1 MADLPLDLPHQLGAR
16 LSSALDIEGKIP
28 RALQAL
34 GPVAGRDVLLLDS
47 GDGIRAGQLR
57 ELGARVSLANVGP
70 GGFGAPADSA
80 DVLVSLWSSFRGTAP
95 LEIAE
100 AERVLRPG
108 GRLLVLH
115 DYGRDDVSHLSADRP
130 EYRLWSHK
138 SGPFLGGGF
147 KVRVLH
153 CFWTFDSMTDCS
165 DFLVSAFGDA
175 GRAVANGLK
184 RPRLIYKVALYHRT
198 FGESA
203 SVVGDA
209 ASAPETGAAETPKAQ
224 AGGASAARGAKEA
237 GGGRAAAA
245 ARTAGAARK
254 TAAEAAG

>member
-1 MADLPLDLPHQLGAR
+1 VADLPLDLPDQLGER

-28 RALQAL
+28 RALEAL

-70 GGFGAPADSA
+70 AGFGVPGESA
-80 DVLVSLWSSFRGTAP
+80 DVVVSLWSSFRGAAP

-115 DYGRDDVSHLSADRP
+115 DYGRDDVSHLTDDRP

-165 DFLVSAFGDA
+165 EFLGTAFSDA
-175 GRAVANGLK
+175 GRAVMSALK
-184 RPRLIYKVALYHRT
+184 RPRLIYKVAIYHRT
-198 FGESA
+198 FGEL
-203 SVVGDA
+203 
-209 ASAPETGAAETPKAQ
+209 ASAPEGAASAREMGAAKE
-224 AGGASAARGAKEA
+224 AGGASAREMGAAKRAGEAKPAGAPREA
-237 GGGRAAAA
+237 GG
-245 ARTAGAARK
+245 ARKGGAKTAG
-254 TAAEAAG
+254 